1 MAAGELNERQKR
13 FVLEYLRNGGNGTE
27 AAIAAGYSPR
37 SAAVQA
43 SRLLNDDKVAEYRR
57 ACARQI
63 YKNLGLSPEKIGLD
77 LYEIFKRC
85 MAAEPHMTWNYE
97 THQLEPDGT
106 FVFDAKGATRALELL
121 GKMEGIFRERVE
133 IEGQP
138 LRVEMTL
145 ADKQKRLME
154 LLHGADG
161 DD

>member
-13 FVLEYLRNGGNGTE
+13 FVLEYLKNGGNGTE

-43 SRLLNDDKVAEYRR
+43 SRLLNDDKVLAYKRV
-57 ACARQI
+57 CARQVF
-63 YKNLGLSPEKIGLD
+63 NALGITPAQIGLE
-77 LYEIFKRC
+77 LWGVYRKCLE
-85 MAAEPHMTWNYE
+85 AEPHMRWDTDAHAWV
-97 THQLEPDGT
+97 PDGT
-106 FVFDAKGATRALELL
+106 WMFDARGATRALELL
-121 GKMEGIFRERVE
+121 GKMEGAFRERVE